1 MASSKKRRLKR
12 NISKEEKEKIARD
25 MIEGYKKMAD
35 LNLELAEEGM
45 KSNDETA

>member
-1 MASSKKRRLKR
+1 MAKKRKRRLR
-12 NISKEEKEKIARD
+12 NISDKEKKRIAKE

-45 KSNDETA
+45 KSKDETA

>member
-1 MASSKKRRLKR
+1 MAKNKRRLRKK
-12 NISKEEKEKIARD
+12 ISDKEKEKIAKD

-45 KSNDETA
+45 KSHDETA